1 MAANTSPIFILTPNM
16 QWAKLD
22 YAPPSGSSHI
32 ASGSL
37 GTEVKVVYSASLN
50 GSRIDELRI
59 LSLGTNPAT
68 VVRLFVNN
76 GSDNNTII
84 NNSLFDEITI
94 AGTSMTEAV
103 ANVVND
109 IVYTNGLN
117 LAPSHRLLAVTSVS
131 QSDGLHITAF
141 GGDY

>member
-1 MAANTSPIFILTPNM
+1 MAANTSPIFIWTPNI

-50 GSRIDELRI
+50 GSRIDEVKI
-59 LSLGTNPAT
+59 VSLGTNDPT
-68 VVRLFVNN
+68 VVRLFINN
-76 GSDNNTII
+76 GLDNNTIT
-84 NNSLFDEITI
+84 NNSLFDEIEI
-94 AGTSMTEAV
+94 AGTTMSEISAKPVTEV
-103 ANVVND
+103 
-109 IVYTNGLN
+109 VYTNGLN

>member
-1 MAANTSPIFILTPNM
+1 MAANTSPIFIRTPNI

-22 YAPPSGSSHI
+22 YAPPSSSSHI

-37 GTEVKVVYSASLN
+37 GTEIKVVYSASLN

-68 VVRLFVNN
+68 VVRLFINN
-76 GSDNNTII
+76 GQDNNII
-84 NNSLFDEITI
+84 TNNVLIDEITI
-94 AGTSMTEAV
+94 ASTTITEGIATP
-103 ANVVND
+103 VNH

-117 LAPSHRLLAVTSVS
+117 LAPSYRLLALTSVS
-131 QSDGLHITAF
+131 QSHGLHISAF